1 MSAEGAPEAI
11 EAIEE
16 KLLRTSDVEAQKLFS
31 RFTVLCAVGQKQP
44 GLAADFGSK

>member
-11 EAIEE
+11 KAVQ
-16 KLLRTSDVEAQKLFS
+16 KQCARAGDVEAQKLLS